1 VSLGWNG
8 KDYLHHDAVPTL
20 RDLLEPVDKRPKVFF
35 SGYVVYNP
43 VKVGFVTTKQEADT
57 IGLTDDHE
65 REKLCED
72 IERIGT
78 KFDVSQRASSN
89 RGHTYGID
97 LPDND
102 KGALVEYLKI
112 L

>member
-1 VSLGWNG
+1 LGWNG

-57 IGLTDDHE
+57 IGLTDDRE
-65 REKLCED
+65 REQLRED
-72 IERIGT
+72 VERLGT
-78 KFDVSQRASSN
+78 RFDVRERASSN
-89 RGHTYGID
+89 QGHTFGTE
-97 LPDND
+97 LSD
-102 KGALVEYLKI
+102 KDRDALVEYLKT